1 MKKTLVALAALVSVT
16 AFAQTSVKLLGNI
29 DAGYQSNDY
38 KGNKISGINN
48 NGSATSQIDIEV
60 IEDLGGGLKAKVWLE
75 SDINPVAAQAN
86 SGFAS
91 SIKSGTDAGGGSWL
105 NSEQKVGLAG
115 NFGEVAVGVVNN
127 KTLAANGTGQPF
139 GTAIAS
145 GYGSIIKA
153 SAGVAASTASVVR
166 FDNSVRYDTPVV
178 NGFSG
183 SVYYVAKQAVSNGKA
198 NYSTTLGAFSKA
210 GINEYSV
217 NYSNGPVNATYVIQ
231 QADYN
236 GVVTPGAVDYNTAT
250 AGVPT
255 AVAGTALTT
264 KSSLK
269 TLSAN
274 YAWNAFTFGATTQ
287 SLKDDAST
295 NAVNT
300 KATLGSVKYTM
311 GATMLGLTSGS
322 LTNSVTNSKSTFLGY
337 GAQYQLS
344 KTTRVYAQFETLNDD
359 GGTVAA
365 VTGYTEVG
373 TKRTRSGLGVNV
385 AF

>member
-1 MKKTLVALAALVSVT
+1 
-16 AFAQTSVKLLGNI
+16 
-29 DAGYQSNDY
+29 
-38 KGNKISGINN
+38 
-48 NGSATSQIDIEV
+48 
-60 IEDLGGGLKAKVWLE
+60 
-75 SDINPVAAQAN
+75 
-86 SGFAS
+86 
-91 SIKSGTDAGGGSWL
+91 
-105 NSEQKVGLAG
+105 
-115 NFGEVAVGVVNN
+115 
-127 KTLAANGTGQPF
+127 
-139 GTAIAS
+139 
-145 GYGSIIKA
+145 
-153 SAGVAASTASVVR
+153 
-166 FDNSVRYDTPVV
+166 
-178 NGFSG
+178 
-183 SVYYVAKQAVSNGKA
+183 
-198 NYSTTLGAFSKA
+198 
-210 GINEYSV
+210 
-217 NYSNGPVNATYVIQ
+217 
-231 QADYN
+231 
-236 GVVTPGAVDYNTAT
+236 VTPGAVDYNSAT

-274 YAWNAFTFGATTQ
+274 YTWNAFTFGATTQ

-322 LTNSVTNSKSTFLGY
+322 LTNSVTNTKSTFLGY
-337 GAQYQLS
+337 GVQYQLS
-344 KTTRVYAQFETLNDD
+344 KMTRVYAQFETLNDD